1 MKSRK
6 PLVHWCRWNSASL
19 RLAGRDERFVWGEFG
34 LDGDR
39 AEPFRFDMI
48 TWTLTRT
55 VEGAEI
61 VETLDEMGIAREQ
74 PPTAP
79 PSPTTT

>member
-34 LDGDR
+34 LAEDH

-48 TWTLTRT
+48 TWELTRT
-55 VEGAEI
+55 TADGEVVEM
-61 VETLDEMGIAREQ
+61 LDEMGISREEG
-74 PPTAP
+74 
-79 PSPTTT
+79 